1 MVLDLSAGE
10 KGRSAHF
17 SPGLL
22 TEQLWTPSPEGG
34 GPEPGWASPVC
45 HQQLQTEKTDHVWGV
60 WVDRRGHRLEGVA
73 SEQNMRVGLL
83 EKTAPGSFPGWNMF
97 QLFMV
102 LRGGKYSLINK
113 WELISWRDSV
123 WVGRSLCCFWMA
135 ESLFLE
141 SGRNLGWFQPTVLS
155 VASALQAAQGAAGT
169 GNYMCQPT
177 TNHHCGQ
184 GGLENIGFFHWA
196 PEGLAKKPHFSDKT
210 WRITSVPRHAT
221 LKPPTQTSWLKHGN
235 ISNCTTIIELS
246 SAVAG
251 TLNTSVM
258 AMGTSAP
265 GA

>member
-1 MVLDLSAGE
+1 MFEG
-10 KGRSAHF
+10 F
-17 SPGLL
+17 GLI
-22 TEQLWTPSPEGG
+22 EEGTDWK
-34 GPEPGWASPVC
+34 EW
-45 HQQLQTEKTDHVWGV
+45 QQ
-60 WVDRRGHRLEGVA
+60 R
-73 SEQNMRVGLL
+73 EQNMHVGLF
-83 EKTAPGSFPGWNMF
+83 EKTAPGSFPSWNMF

-102 LRGGKYSLINK
+102 LRGGKYSVINK

-141 SGRNLGWFQPTVLS
+141 LGRNLGWFQLTVVFLW
-155 VASALQAAQGAAGT
+155 ASTLQAAQGRAEIQ
-169 GNYMCQPT
+169 NYMCQPT
-177 TNHHCGQ
+177 TNHLCGQ

-210 WRITSVPRHAT
+210 WRITSVRRHAT

-235 ISNCTTIIELS
+235 ISNCTVIIELS

-258 AMGTSAP
+258 TMGTSAP
-265 GA
+265 RTQRKQGLVGEGREILKRCRVKKYISAFFGTICRGFGGFFYFLAQFAKKT